1 MESAAV
7 TGTTPRTQMVPNV
20 GSRCVQPTQY
30 YDARCTMHN
39 AHCAMRLLS
48 LASLQAQK
56 LRHVGLLGRGRL
68 LAVSHGLLP
77 DPFTPET
84 NCVPAKW
91 ANAPGEGKSQKKNG
105 QSFADHNQD
114 DNSSHVDYPTPRNM
128 FMMNEVS
135 VTVDCLPRS
144 FLKSKTVL
152 IRRLATRRD
161 NSTMPRRMSILTF
174 MSSPV

>member
-1 MESAAV
+1 MAFYQ
-7 TGTTPRTQMVPNV
+7 T
-20 GSRCVQPTQY
+20 
-30 YDARCTMHN
+30 
-39 AHCAMRLLS
+39 
-48 LASLQAQK
+48 
-56 LRHVGLLGRGRL
+56 
-68 LAVSHGLLP
+68 LLP
-77 DPFTPET
+77 PRQIVCRQSGQMPREKEK
-84 NCVPAKW
+84 VK
-91 ANAPGEGKSQKKNG
+91 KKNG